1 MVYLAILNLIAYF
14 WNQFYAGRKFSGMK
28 GKFLLLGSN
37 LGDKLE
43 NISQAKMLIGQGS
56 GRIITASSLYKT
68 SSWGAAGQPH
78 YYNQAVIIETGL
90 SPKKLL
96 ASLLEIEI
104 SMGRTRKKK
113 WDNRIIDID
122 ILFYDDL
129 VLNDES
135 LILPHPE
142 IQNRRFALV
151 PLAEIAPDE
160 IHPVTGFSVTEMLKR
175 TKDRGTVIRLDPEI
189 PGE

>member
-1 MVYLAILNLIAYF
+1 
-14 WNQFYAGRKFSGMK
+14 
-28 GKFLLLGSN
+28 
-37 LGDKLE
+37 
-43 NISQAKMLIGQGS
+43 
-56 GRIITASSLYKT
+56 
-68 SSWGAAGQPH
+68 
-78 YYNQAVIIETGL
+78 NQAVIIETGL